1 MERKTCTKQFF
12 TKWWSFCLGS
22 VSNATLYTLVHVTDL
37 CVCVSVCVCVCV
49 VCRSL

>member
-22 VSNATLYTLVHVTDL
+22 VSNAALYTLVHVTDL
-37 CVCVSVCVCVCV
+37 CVCVSVCVCVCG
-49 VCRSL
+49 L